1 MVKIS
6 VANGVADICQ
16 KRATPGVSFYF
27 EHLLV
32 RNQHPVSSLAVLGMG
47 SQGRWAQV

>member
-16 KRATPGVSFYF
+16 KGARPGVGFYF
-27 EHLLV
+27 ERLLV
-32 RNQHPVSSLAVLGMG
+32 RNQRPVSSLAVVSMG
-47 SQGRWAQV
+47 SQGRRAQV